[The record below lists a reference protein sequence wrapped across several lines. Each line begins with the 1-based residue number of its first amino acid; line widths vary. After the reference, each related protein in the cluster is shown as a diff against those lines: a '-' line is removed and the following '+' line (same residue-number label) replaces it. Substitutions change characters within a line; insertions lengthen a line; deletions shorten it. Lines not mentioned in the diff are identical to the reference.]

1 VLLGHEDARPTLAD
15 LLPRARDERI
25 ARRMGFA
32 LLPSAPTTGE
42 LLTPREAEV
51 YELLRGGLSNRA
63 IAQTLFVSE
72 ATVKVHLRH
81 IYEKLG
87 VRTRSEALA
96 QGLRL

>member
-1 VLLGHEDARPTLAD
+1 
-15 LLPRARDERI
+15 
-25 ARRMGFA
+25 MGFA
-32 LLPSAPTTGE
+32 VHPSGSRTAE

-51 YELLRGGLSNRA
+51 YELLRDGLSNRA
-63 IAQTLFVSE
+63 IAQALFLSE

-96 QGLRL
+96 QSLRQ